1 MFSGLTKILVFV
13 ILGLCVWLWGQ
24 LQWIDRLKAENL
36 TQAQTIDLQSKTIA
50 QLKMDAERNRQ
61 LTQELMKVEAEVRN
75 KADDVIRYIP
85 EQNKTSDAFNSLA
98 PSNVVEFLQQ

>member
-1 MFSGLTKILVFV
+1 MFGGLTKILVFV

-24 LQWIDRLKAENL
+24 LQWIDSLKAENL
-36 TQAQTIDLQSKTIA
+36 TQAQTIDLQSKTIT

-85 EQNKTSDAFNSLA
+85 EQNKTSDTFNSLA
-98 PSNVVEFLQQ
+98 PRNVIEFLQQ